1 MRQVATFLGLGL
13 ALVSALALI
22 FWIQVGQL
30 EKEALKRERDIS
42 LVEQENAKLKKELEK
57 EQKKTADLEE
67 DASDV
72 HRLRGEVARLT
83 RTAAEIDRV
92 KAELSRLEQ
101 ENRSLRRNGVTEGAR
116 PPLASGTEG
125 GEDAQVPGLFLRDDL
140 EFRGTET
147 PEDTAV
153 SYFSSLL
160 GGNFAN
166 LLKCMSPRGL
176 EQMPEELKEL
186 SDQEIEQFAAEM
198 SSTFT
203 GIHVLGTTQ
212 LSEDTIQVNVHLKE
226 IEEAFIVD
234 RAIIPIE
241 PTVVPMRMRQIDGQ
255 WLLDYVGMPGF

>member
-22 FWIQVGQL
+22 FWIQAGQL
-30 EKEALKRERDIS
+30 DKEALKRERDIS

-67 DASDV
+67 DASEV

-101 ENRSLRRNGVTEGAR
+101 ANRSLRRNGVTEGAR
-116 PPLASGTEG
+116 PPLASGAEG
-125 GEDAQVPGLFLRDDL
+125 GEDAQVPRLFLRDDL

-153 SYFSSLL
+153 SYFSSVLD
-160 GGNFAN
+160 GNFAN
-166 LLKCMSPRGL
+166 LLQCMSPRML
-176 EQMPEELKEL
+176 EQMPEEMKEM

-198 SSTFT
+198 SSGPMEYIT

-212 LSEDTIQVNVHLKE
+212 LSEDTTQVNVHLQG
-226 IEEAFIVD
+226 IEEAFREEMEGRRCPSD
-234 RAIIPIE
+234 C
-241 PTVVPMRMRQIDGQ
+241 TS
-255 WLLDYVGMPGF
+255 GFPY